1 MESGAPEQTARK
13 TDVLIV
19 GGGLSGLSLAREL
32 ARLGTDFLLIE
43 ARERLGGRILS
54 TTVSPGPETASF
66 DLGPAWFWPGQP
78 EIATL
83 LKELGIEAFEQYAR
97 GDALAEDET
106 GRRFRG
112 RGLESM
118 AGAFRPAGG
127 FGSIV
132 ERIARDIPSK
142 QLLMARKVVR
152 VRRLESCLRTLSLD
166 GSGAGVDIESR
177 SVIFAIPPRLVAGGL
192 DFEPAL
198 DRDVLDALRNIPT
211 WMAGHAKLLAIYER
225 PFWREA
231 GLSGD
236 AMSRLGPL
244 MEIHDASP
252 PTGGPYALFGF
263 FGVSATDRAGKQ
275 EELLLQTRAQLARLF
290 GAEGAHP
297 LHLAFQ
303 DWATE
308 PFTSSELDREPLLAH
323 PRYGLPRSLEQVWGG
338 RLQFASTETAQF
350 SGGLLE
356 GALEAAERV
365 AATLGSAQKVEKSL
379 SVR

>member
-54 TTVSPGPETASF
+54 TMVSPGPETASF

-78 EIATL
+78 KIANL
-83 LKELGIEAFEQYAR
+83 LEELGIEAFEQYAR

-112 RGLESM
+112 RGLASM

-127 FGSIV
+127 FSSIV
-132 ERIARDIPSK
+132 ERIARDIPSE

-152 VRRLESCLRTLSLD
+152 VRRLESGLRTLSLD

-231 GLSGD
+231 GLSGN

-244 MEIHDASP
+244 MEIHDAP

-263 FGVSATDRAGKQ
+263 CGVSATDRAGKQ

-356 GALEAAERV
+356 GALEAAERL
-365 AATLGSAQKVEKSL
+365 AATLGSAQRVQKSL